1 MVRFQIQERLVKASN
16 PTAKPEMRFS
26 DRAVLEAE
34 SGVGALRAYLEQE
47 HAEPMGMI
55 EKVGSMVVVNA
66 RRGDDLFVIQVLPKV
81 S

>member
-1 MVRFQIQERLVKASN
+1 MRFQIQERLVKASSS
-16 PTAKPEMRFS
+16 TAKPQMKFS
-26 DRAVLEAE
+26 DRMVLEAE

-66 RRGDDLFVIQVLPKV
+66 RRGDDVFVIQVVPKV
-81 S
+81 